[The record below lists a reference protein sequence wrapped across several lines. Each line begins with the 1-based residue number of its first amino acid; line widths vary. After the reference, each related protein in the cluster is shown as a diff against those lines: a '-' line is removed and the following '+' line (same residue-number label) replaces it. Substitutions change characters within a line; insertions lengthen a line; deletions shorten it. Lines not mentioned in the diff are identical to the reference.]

1 MNQTRA
7 YQSRSRGSAS
17 MTQQLSPLSSRKPV
31 ARQAPVYPQAPQPS
45 PQQQSQNAQMSS
57 STTVPEDPKP
67 QPQPQ
72 APQVFIQQAPP
83 PQQQLPQQQAP
94 QVFVPQKDPTNPQW
108 PQGSPG
114 EKPPVAVPQQP
125 APLPTEDDVLA
136 ESGGLQADPYN
147 PALPVS
153 EQNNPYTP
161 QSQANAATLSRW
173 QRVIQN
179 PAEYPLFLKSIGVN
193 VPPGAQ
199 YDLQRLQPEVLD
211 MLTNLI
217 ARAAAGIGGGFEDFR
232 GFFQNQANNLL
243 IQQQAPAAAPQPAPP
258 PQGQR
263 GWSEMFSQPAP
274 VEPEPLQRTPVGRGV
289 PGGRYSM
296 SPPGVSSGNGIYSGR

>member
-1 MNQTRA
+1 MTR
-7 YQSRSRGSAS
+7 
-17 MTQQLSPLSSRKPV
+17 QLSPLSSRKPV

-125 APLPTEDDVLA
+125 APLPMEDDVLA
-136 ESGGLQADPYN
+136 ESGGLQADPWPTQN
-147 PALPVS
+147 SVS
-153 EQNNPYTP
+153 
-161 QSQANAATLSRW
+161 SQTISMW
-173 QRVIQN
+173 DRVMSN
-179 PAEYPLFLKSIGVN
+179 PAEYPRFLQALGVQL
-193 VPPGAQ
+193 PPGAQ
-199 YDLQRLQPEVLD
+199 LAPGRLTPEFLG
-211 MLTNLI
+211 MMKNMITN
-217 ARAAAGIGGGFEDFR
+217 AAAIPGYSSGEMFEGFR
-232 GFFQNQANNLL
+232 GFFQQQANRILGQ
-243 IQQQAPAAAPQPAPP
+243 QQQAPAAAPQPAPP